1 MGAIVA
7 GVHAMASE
15 LAAHRAAAEEAE
27 RRLYAVMD
35 TMIAM
40 AGLDF
45 TKRVPVGDG
54 DGILDAVA
62 MATNLLNEELHAS
75 TVSKAYVDNI
85 IESMIDPLIVVEP
98 DATIRIV
105 NRAALALAG
114 YRMEELVGQ
123 PLSILFVEEDF
134 DRRTLDHVVY
144 DGALSGAEKVFLTKA
159 SRTIPVTFSASAM
172 RAATDALQ
180 GIVCVIQ
187 DITEHKQAEEALR
200 RSIAQEEIIR
210 TQTVLLVELSTPLI
224 PISDQVIVMPLIG
237 SIDSRRAQ
245 QVMEALLTGVT
256 ATGAATA
263 IIDITGVPMVD
274 TQVANGLIRAAR
286 ALKLLGAQ
294 AILTGIRPE
303 VAQTLVGLG
312 VDLSGIATHGTL
324 RSAIAAVLGRR

>member
-1 MGAIVA
+1 
-7 GVHAMASE
+7 MAEDISG
-15 LAAHRAAAEEAE
+15 LAASRSPGDPHAAALRELLAQAQVGDPAPAGGDQWVRSSPAYTRW
-27 RRLYAVMD
+27 RRSWQRIAPPRRRPSAGCTMD

-134 DRRTLDHVVY
+134 D
-144 DGALSGAEKVFLTKA
+144 
-159 SRTIPVTFSASAM
+159 
-172 RAATDALQ
+172 
-180 GIVCVIQ
+180 
-187 DITEHKQAEEALR
+187 
-200 RSIAQEEIIR
+200 
-210 TQTVLLVELSTPLI
+210 
-224 PISDQVIVMPLIG
+224 
-237 SIDSRRAQ
+237 
-245 QVMEALLTGVT
+245 
-256 ATGAATA
+256 
-263 IIDITGVPMVD
+263 
-274 TQVANGLIRAAR
+274 
-286 ALKLLGAQ
+286 
-294 AILTGIRPE
+294 
-303 VAQTLVGLG
+303 
-312 VDLSGIATHGTL
+312 
-324 RSAIAAVLGRR
+324 